1 MEAFNSYRFEQRGRY
16 FPAYGAQVVMA
27 NSSGTLDFHDAV
39 NDFRAKNILFL
50 VGESSGVDEVGQRW
64 VEFRCTSLPA
74 DHYPV
79 KSLQR
84 ELPRRPSDFQSR
96 LTSGIP
102 DAERATEIVSL
113 APARPRTAPPEIPAK
128 PKAA

>member
-1 MEAFNSYRFEQRGRY
+1 ASNSYRFAEGTRY
-16 FPAYGAQVVMA
+16 FPAYRAQIVMA
-27 NSSGTLDFHDAV
+27 NSSGTLGWRDAV
-39 NDFRAKNILFL
+39 SDFRAKNVLFL
-50 VGESSGVDEVGQRW
+50 VGESSGAYENGQKW

-84 ELPRRPSDFQSR
+84 ELPRRPSDFTR
-96 LTSGIP
+96 WPPTGIP
-102 DAERATEIVSL
+102 DAERAAEIVAL
-113 APARPRTAPPEIPAK
+113 RPAQPRIAPAESSAA